1 LIWALTCSEWEVYA
15 GQIHVA
21 AQPCPFETSYCG
33 GDGAALSAPNF
44 AQGCEQFNSLF
55 ISLLA
60 LQNLE
65 NVKSGFPSCRVPK
78 QTPRKMLIP
87 LLFLTV
93 LHSSLPVAGAEQTGQ
108 NATTHTTVGW
118 VSDTDNNRSTI
129 TLLYNCLFTIFLCT
143 WSAMHLNVPGEK
155 DTQLR
160 TFLRK
165 CKWMLVGL
173 LAPEFVAIIAVTEWR
188 EASKLVRQVRI
199 NPTMA
204 RDDERS

>member
-1 LIWALTCSEWEVYA
+1 
-15 GQIHVA
+15 
-21 AQPCPFETSYCG
+21 
-33 GDGAALSAPNF
+33 
-44 AQGCEQFNSLF
+44 
-55 ISLLA
+55 
-60 LQNLE
+60 
-65 NVKSGFPSCRVPK
+65 
-78 QTPRKMLIP
+78 MLIP
-87 LLFLTV
+87 LLLTV
-93 LHSSLPVAGAEQTGQ
+93 LHSPLPVAGAEQTGQ

-165 CKWMLVGL
+165 CEWMLIGL
-173 LAPEFVAIIAVTEWR
+173 LAPEVVAVTAVAEWC
-188 EASKLVRQVRI
+188 EASKLVKQVRI
-199 NPTMA
+199 NPTVA

>member
-1 LIWALTCSEWEVYA
+1 MAQHYQRLTL
-15 GQIHVA
+15 HKA
-21 AQPCPFETSYCG
+21 ASSSIPFLSLYLENE
-33 GDGAALSAPNF
+33 ARLSA
-44 AQGCEQFNSLF
+44 
-55 ISLLA
+55 
-60 LQNLE
+60 
-65 NVKSGFPSCRVPK
+65 SCRVPN

-93 LHSSLPVAGAEQTGQ
+93 LHSSLPVAGAEQARQ

-143 WSAMHLNVPGEK
+143 WSAVHLNVPGEK

-165 CKWMLVGL
+165 CKWMLIGV

-199 NPTMA
+199 NPNYGA
-204 RDDERS
+204 R

>member
-1 LIWALTCSEWEVYA
+1 
-15 GQIHVA
+15 
-21 AQPCPFETSYCG
+21 
-33 GDGAALSAPNF
+33 
-44 AQGCEQFNSLF
+44 
-55 ISLLA
+55 
-60 LQNLE
+60 
-65 NVKSGFPSCRVPK
+65 
-78 QTPRKMLIP
+78 MLIP

-118 VSDTDNNRSTI
+118 VSDADNNRSTI
-129 TLLYNCLFTIFLCT
+129 SLLYNCLFTIFLCT

-165 CKWMLVGL
+165 CKWMLIGV
-173 LAPEFVAIIAVTEWR
+173 LAPEFVAALAIIEWDN
-188 EASKLVRQVRI
+188 AWKLVRQVRI
-199 NPTMA
+199 NPTVA

>member
-1 LIWALTCSEWEVYA
+1 
-15 GQIHVA
+15 
-21 AQPCPFETSYCG
+21 
-33 GDGAALSAPNF
+33 
-44 AQGCEQFNSLF
+44 
-55 ISLLA
+55 
-60 LQNLE
+60 
-65 NVKSGFPSCRVPK
+65 
-78 QTPRKMLIP
+78 MLIP

-118 VSDTDNNRSTI
+118 VSDADNNRSTI

-143 WSAMHLNVPGEK
+143 WSAIHLNVPGEK

-165 CKWMLVGL
+165 CTWMLIGV
-173 LAPEFVAIIAVTEWR
+173 LAPEFVAIAAIMEWR
-188 EASKLVRQVRI
+188 NASKLVRQVRI
-199 NPTMA
+199 NPTVA

>member
-1 LIWALTCSEWEVYA
+1 
-15 GQIHVA
+15 
-21 AQPCPFETSYCG
+21 
-33 GDGAALSAPNF
+33 
-44 AQGCEQFNSLF
+44 
-55 ISLLA
+55 
-60 LQNLE
+60 
-65 NVKSGFPSCRVPK
+65 
-78 QTPRKMLIP
+78 MLIP

-93 LHSSLPVAGAEQTGQ
+93 LLSSLPVAGAEQTGQ

-118 VSDTDNNRSTI
+118 VSEADNNRSTV

-165 CKWMLVGL
+165 CKWMLIGM
-173 LAPEFVAIIAVTEWR
+173 LAPEFVATVAIIEWYN
-188 EASKLVRQVRI
+188 ASNLVRQVRI
-199 NPTMA
+199 NPIVA